1 MSHPGQYASPEK
13 NARSKDFCEQQDAVS
28 GIITQFEVG
37 KNGSGWHKTD
47 TPAFGDCADSQPFGI
62 ESDLTGETENP
73 GALAGA
79 TGADVD
85 EENIHPNDTPK
96 LPIVASGNGLR
107 GEWSKV
113 RWGWKRAVKRD
124 ARLSKTAKLIAVT
137 LVDEFANHANG
148 RCNPFIATL
157 GEATGDPERTVQ
169 RALGDLEAC
178 GWIIRSKGNGRG
190 RPSSITFTSDSA
202 KGAIAP
208 PNVSEI
214 TARHTDN
221 RGADMSKGVPSV
233 APVRGAYRV
242 PETAQKGVTGGGSH
256 SEPRKNQKLRAYAQT
271 PAGGASKID
280 RIPATHT
287 QLPSRIPERP
297 QLNLAAVAH
306 HGSDR
311 ERVWDDWLRRR
322 GFPKLVDLGVKS
334 SDAEGRG
341 WEIPCRYPPTE
352 HNAVE
357 SMMAHR
363 WATWATARM
372 EACNVRA

>member
-1 MSHPGQYASPEK
+1 M
-13 NARSKDFCEQQDAVS
+13 
-28 GIITQFEVG
+28 
-37 KNGSGWHKTD
+37 
-47 TPAFGDCADSQPFGI
+47 
-62 ESDLTGETENP
+62 ENP

-85 EENIHPNDTPK
+85 EENIRPDHSPK
-96 LPIVASGNGLR
+96 LSIVASGDGLR

-190 RPSSITFTSDSA
+190 RPSSITFTADSA
-202 KGAIAP
+202 KGAVAP

-221 RGADMSKGVPSV
+221 RDADMSKTVPPM
-233 APVRGAYRV
+233 APIRGAYRV
-242 PETAQKGVTGGGSH
+242 PETAQKGVTSGGSH
-256 SEPRKNQKLRAYAQT
+256 SEPRKNQKVRAYARA
-271 PAGGASKID
+271 PARGASPPD
-280 RIPATHT
+280 RIAAAPAH
-287 QLPSRIPERP
+287 PPNGMPERP
-297 QLNLAAVAH
+297 RLTLAAVAH
-306 HGSDR
+306 LGSDR
-311 ERVWDDWLRRR
+311 ERVWDEWLRRR
-322 GFPKLVDLGVKS
+322 GFPTLAELGVKS

-363 WATWATARM
+363 WATWATART
-372 EACNVRA
+372 EVCNVRA